1 MNIEQWK
8 TTSSSLSCRN
18 WCEAV
23 KIRRFDQFIYKF
35 APAGAL
41 YTIVEFIF
49 MFMNWWEI
57 YTFLKDEWHD
67 FVLRCTLGKPSFKK
81 KLDFWEKLVFFK
93 WWLPLLCRVDSFV
106 GKICKTKL
114 QEQGQSEE
122 NSTTKDKKDL
132 QLARWICRIHS
143 GNSPHGNIYSRLDGG
158 DQMSQI
164 NLKTQDSHQSRSP
177 SSTWQLSLEPL

>member
-23 KIRRFDQFIYKF
+23 KIRRFDQFVYKF

-67 FVLRCTLGKPSFKK
+67 FVLCCT
-81 KLDFWEKLVFFK
+81 
-93 WWLPLLCRVDSFV
+93 LLCRVDSFV

-122 NSTTKDKKDL
+122 NSTNKDL
-132 QLARWICRIHS
+132 QLGRWICRIHS

-164 NLKTQDSHQSRSP
+164 NLFRALLQDSRQP
-177 SSTWQLSLEPL
+177 SVTIPFVHMAVKFRASWT

>member
-1 MNIEQWK
+1 
-8 TTSSSLSCRN
+8 
-18 WCEAV
+18 
-23 KIRRFDQFIYKF
+23 
-35 APAGAL
+35 
-41 YTIVEFIF
+41 

-67 FVLRCTLGKPSFKK
+67 FVLCCT
-81 KLDFWEKLVFFK
+81 
-93 WWLPLLCRVDSFV
+93 LLCRVDSFV

-122 NSTTKDKKDL
+122 NSTNKDL
-132 QLARWICRIHS
+132 QLGRWICRIHS

-164 NLKTQDSHQSRSP
+164 NLFRALLQDSRQP
-177 SSTWQLSLEPL
+177 SVTIPFVHMAVKFRASVDPLGHNMVGWPVARQLPTLLCTTSVLVKKTSFLPAP

>member
-1 MNIEQWK
+1 
-8 TTSSSLSCRN
+8 
-18 WCEAV
+18 
-23 KIRRFDQFIYKF
+23 
-35 APAGAL
+35 
-41 YTIVEFIF
+41 

-67 FVLRCTLGKPSFKK
+67 FVLCCT
-81 KLDFWEKLVFFK
+81 
-93 WWLPLLCRVDSFV
+93 LLCRVDSFV

-122 NSTTKDKKDL
+122 NSTTKDL
-132 QLARWICRIHS
+132 QLGRWICRIHS

-164 NLKTQDSHQSRSP
+164 NLFRALLQDSRQP
-177 SSTWQLSLEPL
+177 SVTIPFVHMAVKFRASVDPLVGHNMVGWPVARQLPTLLCTTSVPGKKTPFLPGP